1 MKNEHTYTYTQSIYG
16 LLAVLSTGPKSGYDI
31 RKRLEAPEMFFWKES
46 YGNIYPMLKL
56 LLKDG
61 LLSQTES
68 FVKTKKRLIYTINE
82 KGLNELN
89 RWLEKPSN
97 LTRYRFELLMKLR
110 FGARLGI
117 ENLLNQL
124 NHYCIANVQQLDEA
138 KSIKAIIQSF
148 DDTLDKEIREIIIN
162 LFIQRKK
169 TTIDWCDSS
178 METLKLWEKTENHK
192 KSDNLFP
199 VDNNTEINNF
209 ISLTNQTIPL
219 ME

>member
-1 MKNEHTYTYTQSIYG
+1 MKNKHTYTYTQSVYG

-56 LLKDG
+56 LLKDN
-61 LLSQTES
+61 LVNQTEA
-68 FVKTKKRLIYTINE
+68 FVKTKKKLIYTINE
-82 KGLNELN
+82 NGQKELN
-89 RWLEKPSN
+89 TWLEKPSN

-110 FGARLGI
+110 FGANLGI
-117 ENLLNQL
+117 QNLLNQL
-124 NHYCIANVQQLDEA
+124 NHYNKANIQQLDEA
-138 KSIKAIIQSF
+138 ESIKTIIQSF

-169 TTIDWCDSS
+169 TTIDWCNNS
-178 METLKLWEKTENHK
+178 MNTLKKREIAKDHGKMN
-192 KSDNLFP
+192 DVYP
-199 VDNNTEINNF
+199 VNNSIEINNF
-209 ISLTNQTIPL
+209 ISLTNKAIPL

>member
-1 MKNEHTYTYTQSIYG
+1 MKNEHTYTYTQSVYG

-61 LLSQTES
+61 LVDQTES

-82 KGLNELN
+82 KGLKELN
-89 RWLEKPSN
+89 AWLEKPSN

-110 FGARLGI
+110 FGAKLGI

-124 NHYCIANVQQLDEA
+124 DYYCTANVQQLDEA
-138 KSIKAIIQSF
+138 ESIKTIIQSF

-169 TTIDWCDSS
+169 TTIDWCNNS
-178 METLKLWEKTENHK
+178 MNTLKKREIAKDHGKMN
-192 KSDNLFP
+192 DVYP
-199 VDNNTEINNF
+199 VNNSTEINNF
-209 ISLTNQTIPL
+209 ISLTNKAIPL

>member
-1 MKNEHTYTYTQSIYG
+1 MKNEHTYTYTQSVYG

-61 LLSQTES
+61 LVEQTES

-82 KGLNELN
+82 KGLKELN
-89 RWLEKPSN
+89 VWLEKPSS

-110 FGARLGI
+110 FGTNLGI
-117 ENLLNQL
+117 MNLLNQL
-124 NHYCIANVQQLDEA
+124 DHYCTANIQQLGEA
-138 KSIKAIIQSF
+138 ESIRAIIQSF
-148 DDTLDKEIREIIIN
+148 DDSLDKEIREIIIE

-169 TTIDWCDSS
+169 TTIDWCNNS
-178 METLKLWEKTENHK
+178 MATLKKRKIAKVHRENNELTHI
-192 KSDNLFP
+192 S
-199 VDNNTEINNF
+199 NTVEINNF
-209 ISLTNQTIPL
+209 ISLTNKAIPL